1 MKGPD
6 MRLHHTATIALAGCG
21 LLLTLAACGNSTS
34 STSDVTFADLV
45 ALSYSSSDIQEN
57 GSQRP
62 LATET
67 PITLTFTEDGIS
79 VNAGCNT
86 LFGGAT
92 IDDGRLTASS
102 ALASSMMMCE
112 EPLMLQDEWL
122 SAFMN
127 ASPQITTSEDTLTLT
142 TDNSSIEFTVVE
154 NIGTFDTPIYGPEE
168 MPKVQALCDTL
179 VADGATTDQA
189 RAAAEDRG
197 YVFRIIKEDGESFAA
212 TMDSNPGRLNVEVK
226 GGIITVCNP
235 G

>member
-1 MKGPD
+1 
-6 MRLHHTATIALAGCG
+6 MRMHRAATIALAGGG
-21 LLLTLAACGNSTS
+21 LLLTLTACGNATS
-34 STSDVTFADLV
+34 GTSDVTFADLV

-57 GSQRP
+57 GSQRA

-86 LFGGAT
+86 LFGSAA
-92 IDDGRLTASS
+92 IEDGRLTASS
-102 ALASSMMMCE
+102 PLASSMMMCE

-122 SAFMN
+122 IAFLN

-154 NIGTFDTPIYGPEE
+154 TIGLYDTPIYGPEE
-168 MPKVQALCDTL
+168 LPNVQALCDTL
-179 VADGATTDQA
+179 VAAGATTDQV
-189 RAAAEDRG
+189 RAAAEDQG
-197 YVFRIIKEDGESFAA
+197 YVFRIIKEDGESFPA
-212 TMDSNPGRLNVEVK
+212 TMDLNPGRLNVEIE
-226 GGIITVCNP
+226 GGVITACSP

>member
-1 MKGPD
+1 

-34 STSDVTFADLV
+34 GTSGVTFEDLV
-45 ALSYSSSDIQEN
+45 ALSYISSDIQEN

-67 PITLTFTEDGIS
+67 PITITFTEDGIS

-86 LFGGAT
+86 LFGSVT
-92 IDDGRLTASS
+92 IEDGRLTASS

-122 SAFMN
+122 TAFLN
-127 ASPQITTSEDTLTLT
+127 ESPQITTSEGTLTLT
-142 TDNSSIEFTVVE
+142 TDSSAIEFTMVE
-154 NIGTFDTPIYGPEE
+154 TIGLNDTPVYGPEE
-168 MPKVQALCDTL
+168 LPKVQILCDTL
-179 VADGATTDQA
+179 VADGATTEQA
-189 RAAAEDRG
+189 RAAAENQG
-197 YVFRIIKEDGESFAA
+197 YVFRVIKEDGESFPA
-212 TMDSNPGRLNVEVK
+212 TMDSNPGRLNVEIE
-226 GGIITVCNP
+226 GGIITVCSP

>member
-1 MKGPD
+1 MH
-6 MRLHHTATIALAGCG
+6 LHHTATTALAGCG
-21 LLLTLAACGNSTS
+21 LLLTLAACGNSTTG
-34 STSDVTFADLV
+34 TSDVTFADLV

-62 LATET
+62 LATDT

-86 LFGGAT
+86 LFGSAA
-92 IDDGRLTASS
+92 IEDGRLTASTP
-102 ALASSMMMCE
+102 LASSMMMCE
-112 EPLMLQDEWL
+112 EPLMLQDEWIT
-122 SAFMN
+122 AFIN
-127 ASPQITTSEDTLTLT
+127 AAPQITTSEDTLTLT

-154 NIGTFDTPIYGPEE
+154 TIGLYDTPIYGPEE
-168 MPKVQALCDTL
+168 LPNVQALCDTL

-197 YVFRIIKEDGESFAA
+197 YVFRIIKEEGESFPA
-212 TMDSNPGRLNVEVK
+212 TMDSNPGRLNVEID
-226 GGIITVCNP
+226 GGIITACNP

>member
-1 MKGPD
+1 
-6 MRLHHTATIALAGCG
+6 MRLHHAATIALTGCG

-34 STSDVTFADLV
+34 STSDVTFQDLV
-45 ALSYSSSDIQEN
+45 ALSYSSSVIQEN
-57 GSQRP
+57 GYQRP

-86 LFGGAT
+86 IFGSAT
-92 IDDGRLTASS
+92 INDGRLAASS
-102 ALASSMMMCE
+102 PLASSMMMCE

-122 SAFMN
+122 TAFIN
-127 ASPQITTSEDTLTLT
+127 ASPEITTSEDTLTLT

-154 NIGTFDTPIYGPEE
+154 NIGLYDTPIYGPEE
-168 MPKVQALCDTL
+168 LPKVQALCDTL

-189 RAAAEDRG
+189 RSAAEDRG
-197 YVFRIIKEDGESFAA
+197 YVFRIVKEDDESFAA
-212 TMDSNPGRLNVEVK
+212 TMDLNPGRLNVEIE